1 MCIRDR
7 PANSAVQGRLETN
20 AETTAVASMNAST
33 VVFALPLVRCMRANT
48 IFVGIFVFR
57 SAEVIPNEARMK
69 KMTLLMKLAQT
80 PGVPL

>member
-1 MCIRDR
+1 MLLTAI
-7 PANSAVQGRLETN
+7 PANSAVHGRSEMKN
-20 AETTAVASMNAST
+20 ERMAAAIMNAST
-33 VVFALPLVRCMRANT
+33 VAREFPLVSLMRVNT